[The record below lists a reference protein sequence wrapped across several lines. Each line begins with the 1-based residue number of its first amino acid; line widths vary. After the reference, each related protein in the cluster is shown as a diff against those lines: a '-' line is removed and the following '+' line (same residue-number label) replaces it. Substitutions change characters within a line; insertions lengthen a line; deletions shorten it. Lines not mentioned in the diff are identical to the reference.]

1 MNFQKMFQAD
11 PDFAMGNIMTLG
23 LQCLGTQPSPES
35 PVRKKLSEFNDD
47 PKKANL
53 TSHELLHLTAAN
65 QMAVEV
71 SISKKLKHFTLIL
84 GHQGCDGYF

>member
-11 PDFAMGNIMTLG
+11 PDFAMGHIMTLG
-23 LQCLGTQPSPES
+23 LQCLGTTPSLES
-35 PVRKKLSEFNDD
+35 PVHKKLSQFNDEQ
-47 PKKANL
+47 KKAKL

-71 SISKKLKHFTLIL
+71 RISKKLRHFTLIV